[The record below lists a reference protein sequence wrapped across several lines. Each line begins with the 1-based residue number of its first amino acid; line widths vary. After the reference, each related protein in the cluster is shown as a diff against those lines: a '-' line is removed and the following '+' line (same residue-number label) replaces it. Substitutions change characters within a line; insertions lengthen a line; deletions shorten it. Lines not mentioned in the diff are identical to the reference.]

1 MGLGNQY
8 FGLDLSWVREFINIR
23 SVTPIPCCPQHIVGN
38 INLRGEVMTL
48 VNIQTVLN
56 LSGELSESPQKAVVF
71 EVNDVVAGLTVD
83 EVVNVTALSSAQI
96 APIPAAVSA
105 AYREFLQGTILYD
118 NQYLNILDL
127 PKMISQGVL
136 NVA

>member
-1 MGLGNQY
+1 M
-8 FGLDLSWVREFINIR
+8 
-23 SVTPIPCCPQHIVGN
+23 
-38 INLRGEVMTL
+38 
-48 VNIQTVLN
+48 
-56 LSGELSESPQKAVVF
+56 
-71 EVNDVVAGLTVD
+71 AGLTVD